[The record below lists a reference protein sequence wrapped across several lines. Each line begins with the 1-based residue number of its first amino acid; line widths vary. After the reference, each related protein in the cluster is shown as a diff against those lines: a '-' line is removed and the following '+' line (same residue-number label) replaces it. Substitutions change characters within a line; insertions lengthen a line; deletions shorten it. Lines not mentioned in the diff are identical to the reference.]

1 MHSSLKLQA
10 NLIVILTCALV
21 ASTISIMTHPFPA
34 IPLLAGALFGVAA
47 GIMQSRSV
55 TLAPDVLRSAQTAT
69 DVRRALTSTAPG
81 KRAIQIQWALLP
93 ILLASAFWVGNPL
106 GQLAGLPLS
115 CAFAT
120 LLRSRRWSDSA
131 GRRVRLSSQTMS

>member
-1 MHSSLKLQA
+1 
-10 NLIVILTCALV
+10 
-21 ASTISIMTHPFPA
+21 MTHPFLA

-55 TLAPDVLRSAQTAT
+55 ALAPCVFRSAETAK

-106 GQLAGLPLS
+106 GALGGFAAFMCVRDLIAVKAVVGL
-115 CAFAT
+115 
-120 LLRSRRWSDSA
+120 SRKESA
-131 GRRVRLSSQTMS
+131 AE